1 MLRFVTRFLYACDK
15 LHVTWLRF
23 EKKTA
28 YKFAGGGGGGRLS
41 VQRLFTYEVNSVE
54 RGDPEAGCSISVV
67 LSRAINRGEIAR
79 VGSMELNK
87 VTRKGIIELANQ
99 P

>member
-1 MLRFVTRFLYACDK
+1 M
-15 LHVTWLRF
+15 
-23 EKKTA
+23 
-28 YKFAGGGGGGRLS
+28 
-41 VQRLFTYEVNSVE
+41 E

>member
-28 YKFAGGGGGGRLS
+28 YKFAGGGGEIVGPASVYIRGQLGG
-41 VQRLFTYEVNSVE
+41 
-54 RGDPEAGCSISVV
+54 
-67 LSRAINRGEIAR
+67 
-79 VGSMELNK
+79 
-87 VTRKGIIELANQ
+87 TR
-99 P
+99 